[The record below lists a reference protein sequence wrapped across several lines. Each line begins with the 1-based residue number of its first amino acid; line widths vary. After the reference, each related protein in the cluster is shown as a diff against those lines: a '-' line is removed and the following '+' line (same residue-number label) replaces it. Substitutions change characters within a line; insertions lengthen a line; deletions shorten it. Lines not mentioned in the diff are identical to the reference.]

1 MSNRGSE
8 EEKTK
13 NHVILTKGTLVSHY
27 QIIERIGSGG
37 MGEVYLANDQ
47 ALERKVALKFLSSIH
62 STNEELKN
70 RFEREARAAARLN
83 HPNIVTI
90 FEVGLFQ
97 ERPFFAMEYLE
108 GKTIADLIKE
118 KPLSPKQALEIA
130 CQLCEALTEIHN
142 HKIVHRDLKPANIVM
157 DNNQRPRILD
167 FGIASV
173 ADDSD
178 LTKTGTTQGTIAYM
192 SPEQVQA
199 KDLDNRSDLFSLG
212 VVLYEMVSGLS
223 PFRKENQAATIN
235 AIINISPEPV
245 INHVPDIPHC
255 FDRIIAA
262 LLEKERDRRPKD
274 ASAVKTELADCLNSL
289 SGESA
294 AREKTAM
301 QTSIAVLPFANL
313 SANPE
318 QEFFCDGLA
327 EDIINDLSQISV
339 LKVVARTSA
348 FAFKGKNEDIRT
360 IGRKLGVSYLLEGSV
375 QRAGGQIRV
384 TAQLVKVSDG
394 YHLWSERYDR
404 EFKDVFVI
412 QDEITHQIVES
423 LKIQLNANQTEVRS
437 KRRSD
442 NLEAYELYL
451 KGRYFL
457 NQCTRNSLRQ
467 AQENFQAAIKIDPGY
482 ALAISGLADSYFL
495 QYAYLFEPALPS
507 IARAIREA
515 LKALDINPELG
526 EAYATLGGIAL
537 YSDWDWETAR
547 DWLEKSIKLSPSYPT
562 AHQWYAEL
570 LMFLHED
577 VESEKCFKRALELDP
592 LSEIAMTM
600 YSVFCHKKGRLEDSA
615 ALLEKAVEQ
624 GSENE
629 FTFVSLAFVYFDQ
642 GRIDEAKDLLRKARQ
657 LSNDSPYSLTMWG
670 HLHALTGEIAETE
683 SALEKVRSFPNE
695 DEFSPSCLGIL
706 SYDLGD
712 KETAFRNFET
722 ALRKHDHE
730 LIFITFMPY
739 FSNLR
744 EDTKLAELL
753 NTIGLHKPT

>member
-1 MSNRGSE
+1 MEHPNSE
-8 EEKTK
+8 EDKTK
-13 NHVILTKGTLVSHY
+13 DHLILTKGTLVSHY
-27 QIIERIGSGG
+27 EIIERIGSGG
-37 MGEVYLANDQ
+37 MGEVYLANDK

-62 STNEELKN
+62 STNEELRK

-90 FEVGLFQ
+90 FEVGLFK
-97 ERPFFAMEYLE
+97 ERPFFAMEYLK

-118 KPLSPKQALEIA
+118 RPISLRPAMEIG
-130 CQLCEALTEIHN
+130 CQLCEALAEIHR
-142 HKIVHRDLKPANIVM
+142 HQIVHRDLKPANIVM

-173 ADDSD
+173 SNESD
-178 LTKTGTTQGTIAYM
+178 LTKTGTTPGTIAYM
-192 SPEQVQA
+192 SPEQIEA

-212 VVLYEMVSGLS
+212 VVLYEMVTGLS

-235 AIINISPEPV
+235 AIMNISPEPV
-245 INHVPDIPHC
+245 LNHVPDIPEC
-255 FDRIIAA
+255 FDRIISA
-262 LLEKERDRRPKD
+262 LLEKDRDRRPKD
-274 ASAVKTELADCLNSL
+274 ASVIKVELTDCLNSL
-289 SGESA
+289 SGELA
-294 AREKTAM
+294 AREHSAK

-318 QEFFCDGLA
+318 QEFFCDGIA
-327 EDIINDLSQISV
+327 EDIINDLSQIAV

-348 FAFKGKNEDIRT
+348 FAFKGRNEDIRS

-404 EFKDVFVI
+404 EFKEVFAI

-437 KRRSD
+437 QRRSD

-457 NQCTRNSLRQ
+457 NQCTKNSLRQ
-467 AQENFQAAIKIDPGY
+467 AQENFQAATKIDPGY

-526 EAYATLGGIAL
+526 EAYATLGGIAT

-547 DWLEKSIKLSPSYPT
+547 DWFEKAKKLAPSYPT
-562 AHQWYAEL
+562 AHQLYAEL

-577 VESEKCFKRALELDP
+577 VESEICFKRALELDP
-592 LSEIAMTM
+592 LSESAMTM
-600 YSVFCHKKGRLEDSA
+600 YSVFCHKKGRLEESA

-744 EDTKLAELL
+744 EDSKLAALL
-753 NTIGLHKPT
+753 NTIGLHEST

>member
-1 MSNRGSE
+1 MGHLNSE
-8 EEKTK
+8 EDKTK
-13 NHVILTKGTLVSHY
+13 DHVILTKGTLVSHY
-27 QIIERIGSGG
+27 EIIERIGSGG
-37 MGEVYLANDQ
+37 MGEVYLANDK

-62 STNEELKN
+62 STNEQLRN

-90 FEVGLFQ
+90 FEVGLFND
-97 ERPFFAMEYLE
+97 RPFFAMEYLK
-108 GKTIADLIKE
+108 GNTIADLIE
-118 KPLSPKQALEIA
+118 EQPFSLRQALEIG
-130 CQLCEALTEIHN
+130 CQLCEALAEIHR

-173 ADDSD
+173 SDESD
-178 LTKTGTTQGTIAYM
+178 LTKTGTTPGTIAYM
-192 SPEQVQA
+192 SPEQIEA

-235 AIINISPEPV
+235 AIMNISPEPV
-245 INHVPDIPHC
+245 LNHVPDIPEC
-255 FDRIIAA
+255 FDRIISA
-262 LLEKERDRRPKD
+262 LLEKDRDRRPKD
-274 ASAVKTELADCLNSL
+274 ASAIKVELTDCLNSL
-289 SGESA
+289 SGELA
-294 AREKTAM
+294 AREHSAK

-318 QEFFCDGLA
+318 QEFFCDGIA

-348 FAFKGKNEDIRT
+348 FAFKGRNEDIRS
-360 IGRKLGVSYLLEGSV
+360 IGRKLGVGYLLEGSV

-412 QDEITHQIVES
+412 QDEITYQIVES

-437 KRRSD
+437 QRRSD

-457 NQCTRNSLRQ
+457 NQRTKNSLRQ

-482 ALAISGLADSYFL
+482 ALAICGLADTYFL
-495 QYAYLFEPALPS
+495 QYAYEFEPALPS
-507 IARAIREA
+507 VARAIREA

-526 EAYATLGGIAL
+526 EAYATLGGIAT

-547 DWLEKSIKLSPSYPT
+547 DWFEKSKRLSPSYPT
-562 AHQWYAEL
+562 AHQWYGEL
-570 LMFLHED
+570 LMFLNED
-577 VESEKCFKRALELDP
+577 IEAEICFKRTLELDP

-600 YSVFCHKKGRLEDSA
+600 YGVFCHKKGRLEESA
-615 ALLEKAVEQ
+615 SLLEKAIEQ
-624 GSENE
+624 GSENQA
-629 FTFVSLAFVYFDQ
+629 TLIALAFVFFSQEKLDQ
-642 GRIDEAKDLLRKARQ
+642 AKELLKKARQ
-657 LSNDSPYSLTMWG
+657 LSDDSPWSVTMWG
-670 HLHALTGEIAETE
+670 HLHSL
-683 SALEKVRSFPNE
+683 LNE
-695 DEFSPSCLGIL
+695 QDEAKSSLKIIQSIENKEELYPSYLGIL
-706 SYDLGD
+706 NFDLGEKD
-712 KETAFRNFET
+712 TALGYFET
-722 ALRKHDHE
+722 ALRKHDDE
-730 LIFITFMPY
+730 LLFIAVLPCY
-739 FSNLR
+739 SNLR
-744 EDTKLAELL
+744 EDSKLAELL
-753 NTIGLHKPT
+753 NTIGLHKST

>member
-1 MSNRGSE
+1 MDHLNSDE
-8 EEKTK
+8 DKTK
-13 NHVILTKGTLVSHY
+13 DHVILTVGTLVSHY
-27 QIIERIGSGG
+27 EIIERIGSGG
-37 MGEVYLANDQ
+37 MGEVYLANDK

-62 STNEELKN
+62 STNEELRN

-90 FEVGLFQ
+90 FEVGLFN
-97 ERPFFAMEYLE
+97 ERPFFAMEYLK
-108 GKTIADLIKE
+108 GNTIADLIE
-118 KPLSPKQALEIA
+118 EQPFSLRQTLEIG
-130 CQLCEALTEIHN
+130 CQLCEALAEIHR

-173 ADDSD
+173 SNESD
-178 LTKTGTTQGTIAYM
+178 LTKTGTTPGTIAYM
-192 SPEQVQA
+192 SPEQIEA

-235 AIINISPEPV
+235 AIMNISPEPV
-245 INHVPDIPHC
+245 LNHVPDIPNSY
-255 FDRIIAA
+255 DRIISA
-262 LLEKERDRRPKD
+262 LLEKDRDRRPKD
-274 ASAVKTELADCLNSL
+274 ALAIKVELTDCLNSL
-289 SGESA
+289 SGELA
-294 AREKTAM
+294 ARESTAK

-313 SANPE
+313 SASPE
-318 QEFFCDGLA
+318 QEFFCDGIA

-348 FAFKGKNEDIRT
+348 FAFKGRNEDVRS
-360 IGRKLGVSYLLEGSV
+360 IGRKLGVGYLLEGSV

-384 TAQLVKVSDG
+384 TAQLIKVSDG

-404 EFKDVFVI
+404 EFKDVFAI
-412 QDEITHQIVES
+412 QDEITHQIVEN

-437 KRRSD
+437 QRRSD

-457 NQCTRNSLRQ
+457 NQRTKNSLRQ
-467 AQENFQAAIKIDPGY
+467 AQENFQAAIKFDPGY
-482 ALAISGLADSYFL
+482 ALAISGLADTYFL
-495 QYAYLFEPALPS
+495 QYAYEFEPALPS
-507 IARAIREA
+507 VARAIREA
-515 LKALDINPELG
+515 LKALDINPDLG
-526 EAYATLGGIAL
+526 EAYATLGGIATF
-537 YSDWDWETAR
+537 SDWDWETAR
-547 DWLEKSIKLSPSYPT
+547 DWFEKSKKLSPSYPT
-562 AHQWYAEL
+562 AHQWYGEL
-570 LMFLHED
+570 LMFLNED
-577 VESEKCFKRALELDP
+577 IEAEKCFKRTLELDP

-600 YSVFCHKKGRLEDSA
+600 YGVFCHKKGRLVESTT
-615 ALLEKAVEQ
+615 LLEKAIEQ

-642 GRIDEAKDLLRKARQ
+642 GRIDEAKDLLKKARQ
-657 LSNDSPYSLTMWG
+657 LSDDSPYSLTMWG
-670 HLHALTGEIAETE
+670 HLHALTGEITETE

-695 DEFSPSCLGIL
+695 DEFSPSYLGIL

-722 ALRKHDHE
+722 ALRKHDYE
-730 LIFITFMPY
+730 LIFMIFMPY
-739 FSNLR
+739 YSNLR
-744 EDTKLAELL
+744 EDSKLMSLL
-753 NTIGLHKPT
+753 NTLGLHDSA

>member
-1 MSNRGSE
+1 MGHLNSE
-8 EEKTK
+8 EDKTK
-13 NHVILTKGTLVSHY
+13 DHLILTKGTLVSHY
-27 QIIERIGSGG
+27 EIIERIGSGG
-37 MGEVYLANDQ
+37 MGEVYLANDK

-62 STNEELKN
+62 STNEELRN

-90 FEVGLFQ
+90 FEVGLFKD
-97 ERPFFAMEYLE
+97 RPFFAMEYLK
-108 GKTIADLIKE
+108 GKTIADLIE
-118 KPLSPKQALEIA
+118 EQPISLRQALEIG
-130 CQLCEALTEIHN
+130 CQLCEALAEIHR

-173 ADDSD
+173 SDESD
-178 LTKTGTTQGTIAYM
+178 LTKTGTTPGTIAYM
-192 SPEQVQA
+192 SPEQIEA

-212 VVLYEMVSGLS
+212 VVLYEMVTGLS

-235 AIINISPEPV
+235 AIMNISPEPV
-245 INHVPDIPHC
+245 LNHVPDIPNC
-255 FDRIIAA
+255 FDRIIFA
-262 LLEKERDRRPKD
+262 LLEKDRDRRPKD
-274 ASAVKTELADCLNSL
+274 ALAIKVELTDCLNSL
-289 SGESA
+289 SGELA
-294 AREKTAM
+294 ARENTAK

-318 QEFFCDGLA
+318 QEFFCDGIA

-348 FAFKGKNEDIRT
+348 FAFKGRNEDIRS

-404 EFKDVFVI
+404 EFKDVFAI

-457 NQCTRNSLRQ
+457 NQRTKNSLRQ

-526 EAYATLGGIAL
+526 EAYATLGGIAT

-547 DWLEKSIKLSPSYPT
+547 DWFEKAKKLAPSYPT

-577 VESEKCFKRALELDP
+577 VESEICFKRALELDP
-592 LSEIAMTM
+592 LSESAMTM
-600 YSVFCHKKGRLEDSA
+600 YSVFCHKKGRLEESA

-744 EDTKLAELL
+744 EDSKLAALL
-753 NTIGLHKPT
+753 NTIGLHKST

>member
-1 MSNRGSE
+1 MGHLNSE
-8 EEKTK
+8 EDKTK
-13 NHVILTKGTLVSHY
+13 DHVILTKGTLVSHY
-27 QIIERIGSGG
+27 EIIERIGSGG
-37 MGEVYLANDQ
+37 MGEVYLANDK

-62 STNEELKN
+62 STNEELRN

-90 FEVGLFQ
+90 FEVGLFND
-97 ERPFFAMEYLE
+97 RPFFAMEYLK
-108 GKTIADLIKE
+108 GNTIADLIE
-118 KPLSPKQALEIA
+118 EQPFSLRQALEIG
-130 CQLCEALTEIHN
+130 CQLCEALAEIHR

-173 ADDSD
+173 SNESD
-178 LTKTGTTQGTIAYM
+178 LTKTGTTPGTIAYM
-192 SPEQVQA
+192 SPEQIEA

-235 AIINISPEPV
+235 AIMNISPEPV
-245 INHVPDIPHC
+245 LNHVPDIPEC
-255 FDRIIAA
+255 FDRIISA
-262 LLEKERDRRPKD
+262 LLEKNRDRRPKD
-274 ASAVKTELADCLNSL
+274 ASVIKVELTDCLNSL
-289 SGESA
+289 SGELA
-294 AREKTAM
+294 AREHSAK

-318 QEFFCDGLA
+318 QEFFCDGIA
-327 EDIINDLSQISV
+327 EDIINDLSQIAV

-348 FAFKGKNEDIRT
+348 FAFKGRNEDIRS

-457 NQCTRNSLRQ
+457 NQRTKNSLRQ

-526 EAYATLGGIAL
+526 EAYATLGGIAT

-547 DWLEKSIKLSPSYPT
+547 DWFEKAKKLAPSYPT

-592 LSEIAMTM
+592 LSESAMTM
-600 YSVFCHKKGRLEDSA
+600 YSVFCHKKGRLEESA

-683 SALEKVRSFPNE
+683 SALEKLRSFPNE

-744 EDTKLAELL
+744 EDSKLAALL
-753 NTIGLHKPT
+753 NTIGLHKST

>member
-8 EEKTK
+8 EDKTK
-13 NHVILTKGTLVSHY
+13 DHVILAKGTLVAHY
-27 QIIERIGSGG
+27 EIIERIGSGG

-62 STNEELKN
+62 STNDELKN

-108 GKTIADLIKE
+108 GKTIADLIE
-118 KPLSPKQALEIA
+118 KQPISSKQTLEIA
-130 CQLCEALTEIHN
+130 CQLCEALAEIHKHN
-142 HKIVHRDLKPANIVM
+142 IVHRDLKPANIVM
-157 DNNQRPRILD
+157 DRNQRPRILD

-173 ADDSD
+173 SDESD

-192 SPEQVQA
+192 SPEQVEA

-212 VVLYEMVSGLS
+212 VLLYEMVTGLS
-223 PFRKENQAATIN
+223 PFRRENQAATIN
-235 AIINISPEPV
+235 AIMNISPESV
-245 INHVPDIPHC
+245 LNHVPEIPNC
-255 FDRIIAA
+255 FDTIIST
-262 LLEKERDRRPKD
+262 LLEKDRDRRPKD
-274 ASAVKTELADCLNSL
+274 ASAIKVELADCLNSL
-289 SGESA
+289 SGELA
-294 AREKTAM
+294 AAENPTR

-318 QEFFCDGLA
+318 QEFFCDGIA
-327 EDIINDLSQISV
+327 EDIINDLSQIAV

-348 FAFKGKNEDIRT
+348 FAFKGRNEDIRS
-360 IGRKLGVSYLLEGSV
+360 IGRKLGVAYLLEGSV

-384 TAQLVKVSDG
+384 TAQLIKVSDG

-404 EFKDVFVI
+404 EFKDVFAI

-423 LKIQLNANQTEVRS
+423 LKIQLNANQTKVRS
-437 KRRSD
+437 RRRSD

-457 NQCTRNSLRQ
+457 NQRTKNSLRQ
-467 AQENFQAAIKIDPGY
+467 AQENFQAAIKSDPGY
-482 ALAISGLADSYFL
+482 ALAVAGLADTYFI
-495 QYAYLFEPALPS
+495 QYAYEFEPALSS

-515 LKALDINPELG
+515 LKALEINPDLG
-526 EAYATLGGIAL
+526 EAYATLGGIATN
-537 YSDWDWETAR
+537 SDWDWETAR

-570 LMFLHED
+570 LMFLNED
-577 VESEKCFKRALELDP
+577 IESEQCFKRALELDP

-600 YSVFCHKKGRLEDSA
+600 FGVFCHKKGRLEKSA

-629 FTFVSLAFVYFDQ
+629 ATFIFLGFVYFDQ
-642 GRIDEAKDLLRKARQ
+642 RKLEKAQDLLKKARQ
-657 LSNDSPYSLTMWG
+657 LTEDSPWAVTMWG
-670 HLHALTGEIAETE
+670 HLHALLGQQDKTE
-683 SALEKVRSFPNE
+683 SALKIVENLANE
-695 DEFSPSCLGIL
+695 MEIPPSYLGLLNFDLGKSEIAL
-706 SYDLGD
+706 SY
-712 KETAFRNFET
+712 FET
-722 ALRKHDHE
+722 ALRKHDYE
-730 LIFITFMPY
+730 LIYMTFMPCY
-739 FSNLR
+739 KNLR
-744 EDTKLAELL
+744 EDSKLMSLL
-753 NTIGLHKPT
+753 NVLGLHKSV

>member
-1 MSNRGSE
+1 MSNRDSE
-8 EEKTK
+8 KEKTEDY
-13 NHVILTKGTLVSHY
+13 VILTRGTLVSHY
-27 QIIERIGSGG
+27 EIIERIGSGG
-37 MGEVYLANDQ
+37 MGEVYLANDK

-90 FEVGLFQ
+90 FEVGLFK

-118 KPLSPKQALEIA
+118 KPLSSRHSLEIA
-130 CQLCEALTEIHN
+130 CQLCEALAEIHK

-157 DNNQRPRILD
+157 DNSQRPRILD

-173 ADDSD
+173 SAESD
-178 LTKTGTTQGTIAYM
+178 LTKTGTIQGTIAYM
-192 SPEQVQA
+192 SPEQVEG
-199 KDLDNRSDLFSLG
+199 KDLDHRSDLFSLG

-235 AIINISPEPV
+235 AIMNISPELV
-245 INHVPDIPHC
+245 QSHVPDFPSC
-255 FDRIIAA
+255 FDRIISA
-262 LLEKERDRRPKD
+262 LLEKDRDRRPKN
-274 ASAVKTELADCLNSL
+274 ASAVKVELSECLNGL
-289 SGESA
+289 SEELA
-294 AREKTAM
+294 AREITT
-301 QTSIAVLPFANL
+301 QSSIAVLPFANL

-318 QEFFCDGLA
+318 QEFFCDGIA

-348 FAFKGKNEDIRT
+348 FAFKGRNEDIRS
-360 IGRKLGVSYLLEGSV
+360 IGRKLGVGYLLEGSV

-384 TAQLVKVSDG
+384 TAQLIKVSDG

-404 EFKDVFVI
+404 EFKDVFAI

-423 LKIQLNANQTEVRS
+423 LKVQLNANQTEVRS
-437 KRRSD
+437 QRRSD

-457 NQCTRNSLRQ
+457 NQRTKNSLKK
-467 AQENFQAAIKIDPGY
+467 ALENFQAAIKIDPGY
-482 ALAISGLADSYFL
+482 ALAISGLADSYFI

-526 EAYATLGGIAL
+526 EAYATLGGIAN

-600 YSVFCHKKGRLEDSA
+600 YSVFCHKKGRLEESA
-615 ALLEKAVEQ
+615 TLLEKAVEQ
-624 GSENE
+624 GSKNE

-683 SALEKVRSFPNE
+683 SALEKLRSFPNE

-744 EDTKLAELL
+744 EDSKLAALL
-753 NTIGLHKPT
+753 NTIGLHKTT

>member
-1 MSNRGSE
+1 MSNHGSE
-8 EEKTK
+8 EEKTED
-13 NHVILTKGTLVSHY
+13 HVILTKGTLVSHY
-27 QIIERIGSGG
+27 QLIERIGSGG

-62 STNEELKN
+62 STNEELKK

-118 KPLSPKQALEIA
+118 QPFSSKQALEIA
-130 CQLCEALTEIHN
+130 CQLCEALAEIHR

-173 ADDSD
+173 SDDSD

-223 PFRKENQAATIN
+223 PFRNETQAATIN
-235 AIINISPEPV
+235 AIMNTSPEPV
-245 INHVPDIPHC
+245 INHVPDIPDC
-255 FDRIIAA
+255 FDKIIAA
-262 LLEKERDRRPKD
+262 LLEKDRDRRPKD
-274 ASAVKTELADCLNSL
+274 ASATKVGLTDCLNSL
-289 SGESA
+289 STDLA
-294 AREKTAM
+294 AKEHSTK

-348 FAFKGKNEDIRT
+348 FAFKGKNEDIRS

-384 TAQLVKVSDG
+384 TAQLIKVSDG

-404 EFKDVFVI
+404 EFKDVFAI

-437 KRRSD
+437 RRRSD
-442 NLEAYELYL
+442 NLQAYELYL

-457 NQCTRNSLRQ
+457 NQRTKSSLRQ
-467 AQENFQAAIKIDPGY
+467 AQENFKAAIKIDPGY
-482 ALAISGLADSYFL
+482 ALAISGLADTYFI
-495 QYAYLFEPALPS
+495 QYAYEFEPALPS

-526 EAYATLGGIAL
+526 EAYATLGGIAT

-547 DWLEKSIKLSPSYPT
+547 DWFEKAKKLAPSYPT

-592 LSEIAMTM
+592 LSESAMTM

-642 GRIDEAKDLLRKARQ
+642 DRIDEAKDLLRKARQ

-744 EDTKLAELL
+744 EDSKLAELL
-753 NTIGLHKPT
+753 NTIGLHKPS

>member
-1 MSNRGSE
+1 MDNLNGE
-8 EEKTK
+8 DDKTED
-13 NHVILTKGTLVSHY
+13 HVILTKGALVAHY
-27 QIIERIGSGG
+27 EIIERIGSGG
-37 MGEVYLANDQ
+37 MGEVYLANDT

-62 STNEELKN
+62 STNEELRN

-90 FEVGLFQ
+90 FEVGLFKK
-97 ERPFFAMEYLE
+97 RPFFAMEYLE

-118 KPLSPKQALEIA
+118 KPLSSRRTLEIA
-130 CQLCEALTEIHN
+130 CQLCEALAEIHR
-142 HKIVHRDLKPANIVM
+142 HKIIHRDLKPANIVM

-167 FGIASV
+167 FGIASIS
-173 ADDSD
+173 AESD
-178 LTKTGTTQGTIAYM
+178 LTKTGATPGTIAYM
-192 SPEQVQA
+192 SPEQVEA
-199 KDLDNRSDLFSLG
+199 KELDNRSDLFSLG
-212 VVLYEMVSGLS
+212 VVLYEMVTGLS
-223 PFRKENQAATIN
+223 PFRRENQAATIN

-245 INHVPDIPHC
+245 LNYVPDILNC
-255 FDRIIAA
+255 FDRIISA
-262 LLEKERDRRPKD
+262 LLEKDRDRRPKD
-274 ASAVKTELADCLNSL
+274 ASAIKVELAGCLSNLSEELAANGNVKT
-289 SGESA
+289 
-294 AREKTAM
+294 

-318 QEFFCDGLA
+318 QEFFCDGIA

-348 FAFKGKNEDIRT
+348 FAFKGRNEDIRS

-404 EFKDVFVI
+404 EFKDVFAI

-423 LKIQLNANQTEVRS
+423 LKIQLNANQAEVRS
-437 KRRSD
+437 RRRSD
-442 NLEAYELYL
+442 NLQAYELYL

-457 NQCTRNSLRQ
+457 NQRTKNSLRQ

-547 DWLEKSIKLSPSYPT
+547 DWFEKAKKLAPSYPT

-592 LSEIAMTM
+592 LSESAMTM

-615 ALLEKAVEQ
+615 ALLDKAVEQ

-642 GRIDEAKDLLRKARQ
+642 GRIDEAKELLKKARQ
-657 LSNDSPYSLTMWG
+657 LSNDSPHSLTMWG

-683 SALEKVRSFPNE
+683 SALEKLRSFPNE
-695 DEFSPSCLGIL
+695 DKFSPSCLGIL

-744 EDTKLAELL
+744 EDSKLAKLL
-753 NTIGLHKPT
+753 NKIGLNKTG

>member
-1 MSNRGSE
+1 MGHLNSE
-8 EEKTK
+8 EDKTK
-13 NHVILTKGTLVSHY
+13 DHVILTKGTLVSHY
-27 QIIERIGSGG
+27 EIIERIGSGG
-37 MGEVYLANDQ
+37 MGEVYLANDK

-62 STNEELKN
+62 STNEELRN

-90 FEVGLFQ
+90 FEVGLFND
-97 ERPFFAMEYLE
+97 RPFFAMEYLK
-108 GKTIADLIKE
+108 GNTIADLIE
-118 KPLSPKQALEIA
+118 EQPFSLRQALEIG
-130 CQLCEALTEIHN
+130 CQLCEALAEIHR

-173 ADDSD
+173 SNESD
-178 LTKTGTTQGTIAYM
+178 LTKTGTTPGTIAYM
-192 SPEQVQA
+192 SPEQIEA

-235 AIINISPEPV
+235 AIMNISPEPV
-245 INHVPDIPHC
+245 LNHVPDIPEC
-255 FDRIIAA
+255 FDRIISA
-262 LLEKERDRRPKD
+262 LLEKNRDRRPKD
-274 ASAVKTELADCLNSL
+274 ASVIKVELTDCLNSL
-289 SGESA
+289 SGELA
-294 AREKTAM
+294 AREHSAK

-318 QEFFCDGLA
+318 QEFFCDGIA

-348 FAFKGKNEDIRT
+348 FAFKGRNEDIRS

-457 NQCTRNSLRQ
+457 NQRTKNSLRQ

-526 EAYATLGGIAL
+526 EAYATLGGIAT

-547 DWLEKSIKLSPSYPT
+547 DWFEKAKKLAPSYPT

-592 LSEIAMTM
+592 LSESAMTM
-600 YSVFCHKKGRLEDSA
+600 YSVFCHKKGRLEESA

-683 SALEKVRSFPNE
+683 SALEKLRSFPNE

-744 EDTKLAELL
+744 EDSKLAALL
-753 NTIGLHKPT
+753 NTIGLHKST